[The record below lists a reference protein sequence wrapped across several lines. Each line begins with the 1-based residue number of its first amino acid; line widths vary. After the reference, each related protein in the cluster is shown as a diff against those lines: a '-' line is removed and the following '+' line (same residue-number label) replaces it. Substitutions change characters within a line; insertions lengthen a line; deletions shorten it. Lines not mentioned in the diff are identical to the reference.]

1 MLANHPDLHGKVNE
15 RPGEFLLSPARA
27 LLKELQQF
35 MKVNGFNDLDE
46 MRRLAIQA

>member
-15 RPGEFLLSPARA
+15 GPGAFHLSPARA

-46 MRRLAIQA
+46 MRGLAIQA